1 MKIGIVC
8 YPTYGG
14 SGVIATELGLG
25 LAKRK
30 HEVHFITYRM
40 PPRITGFQSNVT
52 YHEVIPFEYPLF
64 EYSPYESTLASTLVE
79 VVEQEGLEILHVHYA
94 IPHATVAYLAQR
106 ILETKGIKIPI
117 ITTLHGTDISLVGSD
132 PAFASVV
139 EFSINQSNGVTAVSN
154 YLKSIT
160 NTRFEIDGSI
170 EVIYNFVDLKRFQRS
185 KKDHYKLAIAPQ
197 GERLISHVSNFRPV
211 KRLEDLVYAFYKIQ
225 QKLACKLLMI
235 GDGPERQKINAL
247 CNELGIQERVL
258 FLGKQDAIE
267 DLLSISDLFMLP
279 SASESFG
286 LSALEAMACKVPVI
300 SSDAGGLPE
309 INIDGKTGYCCT
321 VGDID
326 ALAAGAIEL
335 LTDDL
340 KYAKFSNAALA
351 QAQNFDIEKVI
362 PQYEKFY
369 EQFLP

>member
-25 LAKRK
+25 LARRK

-64 EYSPYESTLASTLVE
+64 EYSPYESTLASKLVE
-79 VVEQEGLEILHVHYA
+79 VVLNEKLDLLHVHYA
-94 IPHATVAYLAQR
+94 LPHATVAYLAQR
-106 ILETKGIKIPI
+106 ILETKGIYIPI

-139 EFSINQSNGVTAVSN
+139 EFSINASDGVTAVSQ

-160 NTRFEIDGSI
+160 NKQFDINKEI

-185 KKDHYKLAIAPQ
+185 NKEHYKLAIAPQ

-211 KRLEDLVYAFYKIQ
+211 KRLADLVHAFDEIRKEV
-225 QKLACKLLMI
+225 ACKLLMI
-235 GDGPERQKINAL
+235 GDGPERQKIHTL
-247 CNELGIQERVL
+247 CTKLGLQNHVL

-300 SSDAGGLPE
+300 SSNAGGLTE
-309 INIDGKTGYCCT
+309 INIDGKTGYCLEI
-321 VGDID
+321 GDVD
-326 ALAAGAIEL
+326 GMAGRAIEL
-335 LTDDL
+335 LKDNA
-340 KYAKFSNAALA
+340 KYEAFSEAALA
-351 QAQNFDIEKVI
+351 QAKNFDIEKII
-362 PQYEKFY
+362 PQYESFY
-369 EQFLP
+369 NAFLN